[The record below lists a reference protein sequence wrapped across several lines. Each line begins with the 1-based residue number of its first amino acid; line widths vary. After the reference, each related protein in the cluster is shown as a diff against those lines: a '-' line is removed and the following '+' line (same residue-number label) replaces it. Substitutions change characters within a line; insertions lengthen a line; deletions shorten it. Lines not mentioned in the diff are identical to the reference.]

1 MSEPVTFTVPMRPL
15 FIQVLL
21 ALLFH
26 LGSTGVNAQSADRA
40 SLMTDLCGC
49 MSALDLRADDGTVEA
64 GVRNCLENAVITHPA
79 EVQALL
85 SRTPSTGTR
94 AFQLGTALGG
104 NLLRVCEPFRAVKA
118 RLQQM
123 PPKKQGT

>member
-1 MSEPVTFTVPMRPL
+1 MRKLLAP
-15 FIQVLL
+15 VLL
-21 ALLFH
+21 AALF
-26 LGSTGVNAQSADRA
+26 LFFGSATKAPDGERV

-49 MSALDLRADDGTVEA
+49 MSAIDLQGDDRAVET
-64 GVRNCLENAVITHPA
+64 GVRNCLENAVIMHPT

>member
-1 MSEPVTFTVPMRPL
+1 MGRYLAPFMFVTL
-15 FIQVLL
+15 F
-21 ALLFH
+21 AT
-26 LGSTGVNAQSADRA
+26 SRMTAMAQDADRP

-49 MSALDLRADDGTVEA
+49 MSAINLASNDGAVEA
-64 GVRNCLENAVITHPA
+64 GVRNCLENAVLMHPA
-79 EVQALL
+79 EVQAVL
-85 SRTPSTGTR
+85 SHTPTSGSR
-94 AFQLGTALGG
+94 AFQLGTALGS

>member
-1 MSEPVTFTVPMRPL
+1 MRKLLAPFLLIAL
-15 FIQVLL
+15 FI
-21 ALLFH
+21 ANC
-26 LGSTGVNAQSADRA
+26 TATKAQSTDRA

-49 MSALDLRADDGTVEA
+49 MSVIDLQAEDRAVES
-64 GVRNCLENAVITHPA
+64 GVRNCLENAVIMHPA